1 MIELERSLI
10 SNFRKIKLWRRFVD
24 DSICFVYIGP
34 TDYIRSV
41 LNSFHKNIRFTYEMG
56 SNAKLPFADM
66 LLMRNHKDIATTVYR
81 KESNSDVYLYW
92 DSLTLTLFRMGEQ
105 KGIPP
110 PPPNSHYQFFP
121 CNFHKRRN

>member
-24 DSICFVYIGP
+24 DSICFVNIGS

-41 LNSFHKNIRFTYEMG
+41 LNSFHQKNIRFTYEMG
-56 SNAKLPFADM
+56 SNAKLPFVHM

-92 DSLTLTLFRMGEQ
+92 DSSTLTLFRMGGQ
-105 KGIPP
+105 KG
-110 PPPNSHYQFFP
+110 S
-121 CNFHKRRN
+121 

>member
-56 SNAKLPFADM
+56 SNAKLPFVDM

-92 DSLTLTLFRMGEQ
+92 DSSTLTLFRMGGQ
-105 KGIPP
+105 KGTPP
-110 PPPNSHYQFFP
+110 PPHQPPLPIFP
-121 CNFHKRRN
+121 L